1 MLAASVDDEQVS
13 LTTHSL
19 HLPKRR
25 ANRISIQA
33 EAELSEIKSQAK
45 MIFRRLSRN
54 SAPQASIEC
63 GQYNLQYAR
72 SSYAEPIET

>member
-13 LTTHSL
+13 SLTMPVGGL
-19 HLPKRR
+19 
-25 ANRISIQA
+25 ANPAQA

-54 SAPQASIEC
+54 SAQQASIESD
-63 GQYNLQYAR
+63 QYNLQ
-72 SSYAEPIET
+72 